1 MGNNEEK
8 GLQKTGSSEVVTFG
22 ENEAPNSELSVARQ
36 RADIESEIKAAIVL
50 ARRFPRDEAR
60 TYGNL
65 MKSCQRISFAGQA
78 FYSFPRGRATVEG
91 PSVNMAREA
100 ARTWGNIRFGLDIV
114 RDDEE
119 SRKIQ
124 AWCWDLETNL
134 KVTAEDEF
142 KKLIYRRKGGWI
154 KPDERDLRELTNR
167 RGAISIRNCILQVIP
182 KDFIEDA
189 MKKVKSTLRAGVS
202 GDLDGTIK
210 KMVLAFSD
218 LGVTTAKLEK
228 KLGHKILESTPDEV
242 VELKATWTSIHDG
255 NSKIKDHFFNEV
267 VKEEKT
273 KLKVGDMTAKKE
285 DKKKE
290 DKPFNDIPEDKKE
303 DKGRFDLLKQCQDL
317 KKKIGEKLY
326 YEVLTSIGFNKSN
339 EMETNEELNQFIN
352 ALKEVELEQG
362 K

>member
-1 MGNNEEK
+1 MSEEK
-8 GLQKTGSSEVVTFG
+8 GLQKTGSSEVVSFG
-22 ENEAPNSELSVARQ
+22 GKEAPNSELSVARQ

-142 KKLIYRRKGGWI
+142 KKLIYRKSGGWI

-189 MKKVKSTLRAGVS
+189 MAKVKKTLRAGVS
-202 GDLDGTIK
+202 VNLDETIK
-210 KMVLAFSD
+210 KMVLTFGD
-218 LGVTTAKLEK
+218 LGVSAAKLEK
-228 KLGHKILESTPDEV
+228 KLGHKIMETTPDEV
-242 VELKATWTSIHDG
+242 VDLRAIRNSIHDG

-267 VKEEKT
+267 AKKEKT

-285 DKKKE
+285 DKKE
-290 DKPFNDIPEDKKE
+290 EEKPFNDIPEDKKE

-326 YEVLTSIGFNKSN
+326 YEVLGSIGFNKSN